1 LHQLGDRGDAVVGG
15 LHGLHRVRHGVEQVA
30 EVAGA
35 RVERGGREI
44 GDRIVERRV
53 DLQAGGETLLRLLN
67 QARGV
72 LQREEV
78 RPNAGRKD
86 DVGHFRDLSG
96 LQIVVPIA
104 SDRVRQ
110 IRGPAVIKAEYV
122 WLTAVKVNGTS
133 TPRRCPGYAA
143 SFTCAGAS
151 NWVATSP

>member
-1 LHQLGDRGDAVVGG
+1 
-15 LHGLHRVRHGVEQVA
+15 
-30 EVAGA
+30 
-35 RVERGGREI
+35 
-44 GDRIVERRV
+44 
-53 DLQAGGETLLRLLN
+53 
-67 QARGV
+67 
-72 LQREEV
+72 EEV

-151 NWVATSP
+151 NWVATSPWNVAGPTWSRRLSRSAQISPPRSVQRLQKLKSSLR